1 MSIFKMTKSSK
12 KTDPFVRPITSASL
26 ITLITAY
33 PVYYLL
39 SLLKLEYSQ
48 SSILLYSS
56 AFTFSVAYLSGKL
69 TASKKIKGHGRRS
82 KKKSVKRAP
91 PRERQDLNAAREEG
105 VVKWFNSRKGFGF
118 ITRQS
123 GEDIFVHFRS
133 ILGEGHRTLEDG
145 QAVEFSISEGSKGL
159 HAEDVDPF

>member
-1 MSIFKMTKSSK
+1 MAKSSK
-12 KTDPFVRPITSASL
+12 KVAPFTKPITAATF

-33 PVYYLL
+33 PMYYVL
-39 SLLKLEYSQ
+39 SLVRLEDSQ
-48 SSILLYSS
+48 LSILLYCS

-69 TASKKIKGHGRRS
+69 TESRKIKSREPRS
-82 KKKSVKRAP
+82 RKKNVKPSP
-91 PRERQDLNAAREEG
+91 PRERQDFNSPREEG

-118 ITRQS
+118 ITREN

-159 HAEDVDPF
+159 HAEEVEPF